1 MMKRRRKKEWLFFL
15 CSWAKPFLG
24 TLWKLLCR
32 WCVIGGAWGD
42 WDVTGFLKAVSHWER
57 QRKVSERERVLACSA
72 FENFY
77 NLQFSCNLQEHIFQQ
92 KNSRSLISTTLQST
106 LPFFFLLSICAL
118 LLPLGLS
125 WASFFFFLFLLR
137 YAFAKRESEK
147 TDRNSLGCAVFG
159 SVLS

>member
-1 MMKRRRKKEWLFFL
+1 MKNYSNLFCKRSRLCWEWWRGGGRKSGFFL

-92 KNSRSLISTTLQST
+92 KNSRSLISTTLQPT
-106 LPFFFLLSICAL
+106 LPFFF
-118 LLPLGLS
+118 
-125 WASFFFFLFLLR
+125 FFFLPSFYLCF
-137 YAFAKRESEK
+137 AFASRIVLGIILLL
-147 TDRNSLGCAVFG
+147 SLFAQIRFC
-159 SVLS
+159 